1 MYGKT
6 SAFTIHQTNP
16 FNGGPQ
22 PRDLGREA
30 ITPNDLFYVRGHG
43 PVPALTPEDC
53 TVVVDGRVSHP
64 LTLRLSDL
72 QRGFPAKTVEAT
84 LQCAG
89 NRRAELHSVTP
100 MQARCGGFSRST
112 HSSQARS
119 ISGFWLMS
127 VM

>member
-30 ITPNDLFYVRGHG
+30 ITQTTCFTCAGTAWRSSHAGGLHGRG
-43 PVPALTPEDC
+43 
-53 TVVVDGRVSHP
+53 GRAWVSHP

-89 NRRAELHSVTP
+89 NRRA
-100 MQARCGGFSRST
+100 
-112 HSSQARS
+112 
-119 ISGFWLMS
+119 
-127 VM
+127 